1 MLSFLLSLRYE
12 AVPGRDAGVQGWA
25 SLCVLASRIGLNGP
39 ETQDLDPAVGA
50 RHDRYDVEGI
60 HSVAVPTG
68 SSVGDA
74 PYGGV
79 ARTGP
84 VTNAHHNQF
93 FEFIVGSRGTH
104 GLRTMRSA
112 ALLGTGGARC

>member
-1 MLSFLLSLRYE
+1 VRARQSNR
-12 AVPGRDAGVQGWA
+12 AQR
-25 SLCVLASRIGLNGP
+25 P

-60 HSVAVPTG
+60 HTVATPTG

-112 ALLGTGGARC
+112 ALLGTGGVRC